1 MHAGRWAMS
10 DDPDMRDVDV
20 GDACSELH
28 EWINGLDY
36 DELAKLYSLHVA
48 DERTAVRV
56 MDGNT
61 DPDASAYYLAG
72 KCMRVQLVPVE
83 EPFSLPR

>member
-1 MHAGRWAMS
+1 MIGVEINS

-48 DERTAVRV
+48 DDRTAVRV
-56 MDGNT
+56 TEVGHT
-61 DPDASAYYLAG
+61 EPDFSAYYLAG
-72 KCMRVQLVPVE
+72 KCMRVQLVPVLE
-83 EPFSLPR
+83 EEIA